1 MREAPKIRRISCTRS
16 ATRIEITP
24 AFVAYRIAATM
35 QHGIYAPA
43 TLRFAFP
50 HSLDPIPTVASSR
63 SEGPLWGETVIP
75 HQLWPCLRLVHTF
88 EGFPARQHYDGLPTV
103 SAPHKGRP
111 LYRDAVR
118 WLKNCM

>member
-1 MREAPKIRRISCTRS
+1 KIRRISCTRS

-50 HSLDPIPTVASSR
+50 HSLDPEPTVDSAAHFRQLPNYNGHSPLPAACGSSAEMAMAKIGR
-63 SEGPLWGETVIP
+63 RLW
-75 HQLWPCLRLVHTF
+75 L
-88 EGFPARQHYDGLPTV
+88 A
-103 SAPHKGRP
+103 SAPKP
-111 LYRDAVR
+111 LSSMAV
-118 WLKNCM
+118 L